1 MSGHGAP
8 TPRERLLELFAR
20 VEAFHARVRAHHPGA
35 LSCRAGCDDCCH
47 VELTVTELEASLIEE
62 RLAAMPED
70 ARRALAARA
79 RREHDDDR
87 CPALERDGCCAIYDV
102 RPLVC
107 RAHGLPFRFEVPASE
122 GKRALPMI
130 DACPKNFVGMELEA
144 LDPALVVDQTTLSTI
159 LGALAAAHADAEGR
173 PRDARI
179 GLAAL
184 LARTPS

>member
-1 MSGHGAP
+1 MSGHRAP
-8 TPRERLLELFAR
+8 TPRERLVELFAR

-35 LSCRAGCDDCCH
+35 LTCHAGCDDCCH
-47 VELTVTELEASLIEE
+47 VELTVTELEASLVEE

-70 ARRALAARA
+70 ARRALAERA
-79 RREHDDDR
+79 RRKSDDR
-87 CPALERDGCCAIYDV
+87 CPALEPSGRCAIYDA

-107 RAHGLPFRFEVPASE
+107 RAHGLPFRFEAPAAL
-122 GKRALPMI
+122 GKRSLPMI

-173 PRDARI
+173 PRGARV

-184 LARTPS
+184 LARTPG